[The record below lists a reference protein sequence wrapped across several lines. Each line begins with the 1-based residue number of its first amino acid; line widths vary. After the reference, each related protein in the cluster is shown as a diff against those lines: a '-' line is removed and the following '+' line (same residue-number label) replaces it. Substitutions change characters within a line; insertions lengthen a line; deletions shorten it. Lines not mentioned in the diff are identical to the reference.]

1 MTNRLL
7 LGTVCAAGLLASAL
21 TAACTATEES
31 APGENAT
38 VEAAPATST
47 TSEPAPVP
55 APPHAPGDSPV
66 PPGAA
71 LDISSLEPVPG
82 EYFDYSLCTAAW
94 SFVLDSGRTIAVTAA
109 HCGEPGDTVWA
120 GNAEGEF
127 TYPAE
132 PVGTVVYSDLSAPD
146 THGLDFALVEITRPA
161 EFYTPRE
168 MGTQI
173 ATGEGRLPDSV
184 CKLGRVTAETCG
196 PLTHAEGR
204 GTLTIGERSVDT
216 VSARAQVCSRQGDSG
231 APVYGAPG
239 TPEDGRIVGVL
250 SGTTG
255 EADETDAAD
264 AAGGAAPDCAEA
276 PAQDMSFTVAA
287 DIEAVLPEIL
297 AGL

>member
-1 MTNRLL
+1 MTSRSL
-7 LGTVCAAGLLASAL
+7 LGVVLLAPAL
-21 TAACTATEES
+21 TAACTA
-31 APGENAT
+31 GEDTPQGDLAQA
-38 VEAAPATST
+38 EST
-47 TSEPAPVP
+47 TSPHPP
-55 APPHAPGDSPV
+55 APPPVYGPGDSPV

-94 SFVLDSGRTIAVTAA
+94 SFVLDSSRTIAVTAA

-173 ATGEGRLPDSV
+173 ATGEGKLPDSV
-184 CKLGRVTAETCG
+184 CKLGRVTAQTCG

-276 PAQDMSFTVAA
+276 PEQDMSFTVAA

>member
-1 MTNRLL
+1 MTSRSL
-7 LGTVCAAGLLASAL
+7 LGVVLLAPAL
-21 TAACTATEES
+21 TAACTA
-31 APGENAT
+31 GEDTPQGDLAQA
-38 VEAAPATST
+38 EST
-47 TSEPAPVP
+47 TSPPPP
-55 APPHAPGDSPV
+55 APPPIFGPGDSPV

-94 SFVLDSGRTIAVTAA
+94 SFVLESGRTIAVTAA

-146 THGLDFALVEITRPA
+146 THGLDFALVEITRPT

-168 MGTQI
+168 MKTQI
-173 ATGEGRLPDSV
+173 ATGVGSPPDSV

-204 GTLTIGERSVDT
+204 SKLTIEDRSVDT
-216 VSARAQVCSRQGDSG
+216 VAARAQVCSQQGDSG

-239 TPEDGRIVGVL
+239 TPEAGRIVGVL

-255 EADETDAAD
+255 EAE
-264 AAGGAAPDCAEA
+264 GAEADCAAE

>member
-1 MTNRLL
+1 M
-7 LGTVCAAGLLASAL
+7 AGEGNPQWDLAQA
-21 TAACTATEES
+21 E
-31 APGENAT
+31 
-38 VEAAPATST
+38 ST
-47 TSEPAPVP
+47 TSPHPP
-55 APPHAPGDSPV
+55 APPPIYGPGDSPV

-173 ATGEGRLPDSV
+173 ATGVGSPPDSV

-196 PLTHAEGR
+196 PLTHAEGSSK
-204 GTLTIGERSVDT
+204 LTIEDRSVDT
-216 VSARAQVCSRQGDSG
+216 VAARAQVCSQQGDSG

-239 TPEDGRIVGVL
+239 TPDAGRIVGVL

-255 EADETDAAD
+255 EAE
-264 AAGGAAPDCAEA
+264 GAEADCAAEL
-276 PAQDMSFTVAA
+276 AQDMSFTVAA

>member
-1 MTNRLL
+1 MTSRL
-7 LGTVCAAGLLASAL
+7 LGTVCAAGLLVS
-21 TAACTATEES
+21 ACTAAEES

-38 VEAAPATST
+38 GEAAPTTST
-47 TSEPAPVP
+47 TSESAPAP
-55 APPHAPGDSPV
+55 APPNAPGDSPV

-71 LDISSLEPVPG
+71 LDISALEPVPG

-94 SFVLDSGRTIAVTAA
+94 SFVLDSGRTMAVTAA

-132 PVGTVVYSDLSAPD
+132 PVGTVVYSDLSAAD

-173 ATGEGRLPDSV
+173 ATEEGSLPDSV

-196 PLTHAEGR
+196 PLTHAEGHSK
-204 GTLTIGERSVDT
+204 LTIEDRSVDT
-216 VSARAQVCSRQGDSG
+216 VAARAQVCSQQGDSG

-255 EADETDAAD
+255 DAGDAEADCAAE
-264 AAGGAAPDCAEA
+264 PAE
-276 PAQDMSFTVAA
+276 DMSFTVAA

-297 AGL
+297 AHL

>member
-1 MTNRLL
+1 MTSRLL
-7 LGTVCAAGLLASAL
+7 GIVCAAGLLVS
-21 TAACTATEES
+21 ACTAAEER

-38 VEAAPATST
+38 GEAAPATST
-47 TSEPAPVP
+47 TSESAPAPVP
-55 APPHAPGDSPV
+55 PNAPGDSPV

-94 SFVLDSGRTIAVTAA
+94 SFVLDNGRTIAVTAA

-132 PVGTVVYSDLSAPD
+132 PVGTVVYSDLSAAD

-173 ATGEGRLPDSV
+173 ATEEGSLPDSV

-196 PLTHAEGR
+196 PLTHAEGH
-204 GTLTIGERSVDT
+204 GKLTIEDRSVDT
-216 VSARAQVCSRQGDSG
+216 VAARAQVCSQQGDSG

-239 TPEDGRIVGVL
+239 SPEAGRIVGVL

-255 EADETDAAD
+255 D
-264 AAGGAAPDCAEA
+264 AGGAEADCAAE
-276 PAQDMSFTVAA
+276 PAEDMSFTVAA

-297 AGL
+297 AHL